1 MWRICRNCFCLIFCA
16 WLLSSCAS
24 FPEYSNLTP
33 QYHRSA
39 PEHSPLQQW
48 QPSSVASTSVTE
60 LRSVTDLTSV
70 PTLSDA
76 SGQQAGLKL
85 LGDGLDAFIARLALT
100 QAATSTLD
108 LQYYLYHDDLTG
120 RALTL
125 ALLQAA
131 DRGVRVRLL
140 LDDMATRGKDEALFQ
155 VAAHPNIDIR
165 FFNPFHREYSRE
177 LQFITRYGVSTR
189 RMHNKAMIADNLMAI
204 VGGRNIGDEYF
215 NAARDD
221 VVFGDLDVLFTGPV
235 VSDAS
240 VSFDRYWNSS
250 LSFPVEQLYQEDI
263 SAEQL
268 TASRQKLEQWAQN
281 KQQHPYLKALKKRAG
296 ELVSD
301 LGLKTGVE
309 VESDSVP
316 SSGQEL
322 RQGKAYLLGD
332 SPDKLLEP
340 ESHSAVFDNISQISD
355 QTTESLLVVSP
366 YFVPGDEGVKYLKQL
381 VDRGVEITVLTNS
394 LAATDVPAV
403 HSAYKK
409 YRRSLLQGG
418 IRLWE
423 LKPDLRQEPVTSWSG
438 SSSASLHAKM
448 LVADQRYIFVGSMN
462 LDPRSVVENT
472 EMGLL
477 FEQAQMATEIRRV
490 MAQQLPTQAYR
501 LSLQDNQLTW
511 HEQRQ
516 DGVEKT
522 YDSDPQASSWRR
534 LQSWFLGW
542 LPIESEL

>member
-1 MWRICRNCFCLIFCA
+1 MWRTCRNCFCLVFCA

-48 QPSSVASTSVTE
+48 QPSSVASTSVT
-60 LRSVTDLTSV
+60 DLTSV
-70 PTLSDA
+70 PTLPDA

-268 TASRQKLEQWAQN
+268 TTSRQKLEQWAQN

-309 VESDSVP
+309 VGSGSVP

-381 VDRGVEITVLTNS
+381 VDRGVEVTVLTNS

-409 YRRSLLQGG
+409 YRRGLLQGG